1 MLFLRCTG
9 MRAKSKNRPGS
20 NSLSLFGPPPI
31 IEGEKAKDYGELLER
46 VFNALEPTDFI
57 EEIWARDFADVA
69 WSMFRWR
76 RILAA
81 LLDDQVSDQVND
93 EAAKRARQE
102 AKSLKGTEKEE
113 IDKFLDPESKLS
125 SEDFVAK
132 YPRANDKLDALWDK
146 AESELNVDLIQA
158 RVITDN
164 LDTIERIE
172 SLIAIA
178 QRRIDE
184 VIRELDRHRVIRA
197 QLNKLSVAIDA
208 ANVVQPKLITGKVIN
223 KKVA

>member
-1 MLFLRCTG
+1 
-9 MRAKSKNRPGS
+9 MRAKPKNRPAS
-20 NSLSLFGPPPI
+20 KAFSRDLFGPPPI
-31 IEGEKAKDYGELLER
+31 LEGEKAEDYDAFLER

-57 EEIWARDFADVA
+57 EEIWARDLADVT
-69 WSMFRWR
+69 WSMFRLR

-81 LLDDQVSDQVND
+81 LLDDEVWDEVN
-93 EAAKRARQE
+93 ERASERANQE
-102 AKSLKGTEKEE
+102 AKFLEGTEKEKE
-113 IDKFLDPESKLS
+113 EMDKLVDPEPKQSPEELN
-125 SEDFVAK
+125 AK
-132 YPRANDKLDALWDK
+132 YPRAYKKFEVLWDK
-146 AESELNVDLIQA
+146 AKSELNVDLIKA
-158 RVITDN
+158 RVITNN

-197 QLNKLSVAIDA
+197 QLNKFSVAIDA
-208 ANVVQPKLITGKVIN
+208 ANVVEPKLITGKVIN

>member
-1 MLFLRCTG
+1 M
-9 MRAKSKNRPGS
+9 
-20 NSLSLFGPPPI
+20 
-31 IEGEKAKDYGELLER
+31 E
-46 VFNALEPTDFI
+46 
-57 EEIWARDFADVA
+57 
-69 WSMFRWR
+69 
-76 RILAA
+76 
-81 LLDDQVSDQVND
+81 
-93 EAAKRARQE
+93 
-102 AKSLKGTEKEE
+102 
-113 IDKFLDPESKLS
+113 
-125 SEDFVAK
+125 
-132 YPRANDKLDALWDK
+132 ALWDK

-197 QLNKLSVAIDA
+197 QLNKFSVAIDA

>member
-1 MLFLRCTG
+1 MCLKL
-9 MRAKSKNRPGS
+9 KSQSTS
-20 NSLSLFGPPPI
+20 NSLSRDLFGPPPI

-46 VFNALEPTDFI
+46 VFNALKPTDFV
-57 EEIWARDFADVA
+57 EEIWARDFADVT

-93 EAAKRARQE
+93 EATRRARQE
-102 AKSLKGTEKEE
+102 VKSLKGTEKEE

-125 SEDFVAK
+125 SEEAAAK
-132 YPRANDKLDALWDK
+132 YPRANDKLEALWDK
-146 AESELNVDLIQA
+146 AESELNIDLIQA

-164 LDTIERIE
+164 LDTIERIKF
-172 SLIAIA
+172 LIAIA

-197 QLNKLSVAIDA
+197 QLNKFSVAIDA
-208 ANVVQPKLITGKVIN
+208 ANVVEPKLVTGKVIN